1 MRSHHIAVAAIL
13 LPLAGCGQ
21 QRPAIPQKVYVPVS
35 VPAQLPPSL
44 TKPCPA
50 VRVKTRT
57 VDSLVAA
64 YNADVS
70 ALDDCDARMSQI
82 RKLSVPEA
90 SQ

>member
-1 MRSHHIAVAAIL
+1 MSRYPAALIAL
-13 LPLAGCGQ
+13 LALAGCAQ
-21 QRPAIPQKVYVPVS
+21 VRPAIPAKVYVPVS
-35 VPAQLPPSL
+35 VPAQLPASL

-57 VDSLVAA
+57 VDALVAA

-82 RKLSVPEA
+82 RKLSVPE
-90 SQ
+90 QKP